1 MNNFEEF
8 IQLEL
13 SKSANRSANSDEVP
27 GDPWGFNAHD
37 ASGGNYDDAFYMGQE
52 DGEIFFARSM
62 LNKIEKWKANNE

>member
-27 GDPWGFNAHD
+27 GDPWMFSFH
-37 ASGGNYDDAFYMGQE
+37 
-52 DGEIFFARSM
+52 IRHT
-62 LNKIEKWKANNE
+62 